1 MVINSVKYGTFL
13 NVDSTKLKNTTLY
26 KGTRIKNPEAE
37 VASINFIEFNR
48 KLLNPVTTWSLFL
61 KLFEILP

>member
-1 MVINSVKYGTFL
+1 MAINSVKYGTFL

-26 KGTRIKNPEAE
+26 KGTRIKNTEAE